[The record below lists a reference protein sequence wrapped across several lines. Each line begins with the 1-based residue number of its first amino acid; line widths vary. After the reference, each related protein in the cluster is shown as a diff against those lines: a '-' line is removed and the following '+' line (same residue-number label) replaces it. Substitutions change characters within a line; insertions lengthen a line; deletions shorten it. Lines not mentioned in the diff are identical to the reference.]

1 MPAEHNWNLGF
12 AMSNLAKLKIRWEKL
27 ADFHL
32 NAFEVN
38 FEEHTQRF
46 DFRKKGL
53 TIYYLLALILMFKSL
68 W

>member
-1 MPAEHNWNLGF
+1 MPAEYNWNLGF

>member
-12 AMSNLAKLKIRWEKL
+12 AMSNLAKLKIRWDKL

-32 NAFEVN
+32 NAFKVN

-46 DFRKKGL
+46 EFL
-53 TIYYLLALILMFKSL
+53 
-68 W
+68 